1 MSAPFENKNIQNIP
15 PLPKRRVLISE
26 SGAVDLPLQLGG
38 RSSLPDI
45 PATKPP
51 QEIEDRK
58 GETARVAKRLL
69 ALIEDHRVAATR
81 LGVALDAPAIDV
93 VLRALEAETRRE
105 DPTPI
110 LKQGE
115 EVQCY
120 VLTALYEELIAE
132 PSNILFTTQVS
143 EDIIRYEAMEA
154 AFWAECIAALR
165 KKLTPVKGR

>member
-1 MSAPFENKNIQNIP
+1 MSAPFENKRIQNIP
-15 PLPKRRVLISE
+15 PLPKSRVMISE

-38 RSSLPDI
+38 LDPLPDI
-45 PATKPP
+45 PAAKPP
-51 QEIEDRK
+51 QDIEDRK
-58 GETARVAKRLL
+58 GETARVVKRLL
-69 ALIEDHRVAATR
+69 ALIEDHRVSATR
-81 LGVALDAPAIDV
+81 LGITLDAPAIDV

-110 LKQGE
+110 LKHGE
-115 EVQCY
+115 EVRSY

-165 KKLTPVKGR
+165 KKLTL

>member
-1 MSAPFENKNIQNIP
+1 MSAPFENKYIQNIP
-15 PLPKRRVLISE
+15 PLPKRRVMISE

-38 RSSLPDI
+38 LDPLPDI
-45 PATKPP
+45 PDAKLP
-51 QEIEDRK
+51 QDIEDRK
-58 GETARVAKRLL
+58 GETARVVKRLL

-81 LGVALDAPAIDV
+81 LGITLDAPAIDV

-110 LKQGE
+110 LKHGE
-115 EVQCY
+115 EVRSY
-120 VLTALYEELIAE
+120 VLTALYEELLAE

-165 KKLTPVKGR
+165 KKLNP

>member
-1 MSAPFENKNIQNIP
+1 MSAPFENKSIQNIP

-51 QEIEDRK
+51 QDIEDRK
-58 GETARVAKRLL
+58 GETARVVKRLL

-81 LGVALDAPAIDV
+81 LGIALDAPAIDV
-93 VLRALEAETRRE
+93 VLSALEAETRRE

-115 EVQCY
+115 EVRSY
-120 VLTALYEELIAE
+120 VL
-132 PSNILFTTQVS
+132 PHFTNNCSLSRATYFS
-143 EDIIRYEAMEA
+143 PP
-154 AFWAECIAALR
+154 
-165 KKLTPVKGR
+165 K